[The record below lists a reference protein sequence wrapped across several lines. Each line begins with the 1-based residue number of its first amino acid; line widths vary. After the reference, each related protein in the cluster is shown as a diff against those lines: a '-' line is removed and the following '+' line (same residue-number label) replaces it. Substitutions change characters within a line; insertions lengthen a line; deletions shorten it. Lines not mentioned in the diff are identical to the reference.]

1 MLRRMKKQLQHIYR
15 QLDDAYGDLAW
26 WPADTPFEV
35 AIGAILTQ
43 NTDWQNVEK
52 ALDNLRAEE
61 ALTLPGIADL
71 ERERLEQLIR
81 PSGYFRQ
88 KAERLQLFCSY
99 LLKHHGSIETLL
111 LQPLAAARA
120 ELLGLKGIGPET
132 ADSILLYAG
141 ELASFVVDAYTR
153 RIFGRLGLLT
163 GSESYSDIRELFMQ
177 NLPPQAALFNQY
189 HALIV
194 EHAKRHCLTK
204 PRCQAC
210 PLTADCRYLLDQ
222 RTDAELV

>member
-1 MLRRMKKQLQHIYR
+1 METPLQHIYHK
-15 QLDDAYGDLAW
+15 LDAAYGQLNW

-35 AIGAILTQ
+35 ALGAILTQ
-43 NTDWQNVEK
+43 NTNWQNVEK
-52 ALDNLRAEE
+52 ALNNLRAAGVL
-61 ALTLPGIADL
+61 ALPEIAGL

-88 KAERLQLFCSY
+88 KAERLQLFCRH
-99 LLKHHGSIETLL
+99 LLQNHGSIETLL
-111 LQPLAAARA
+111 KQPLAAARA

-141 ELASFVVDAYTR
+141 GLPTFVVDAYTR

-163 GSESYSDIRELFMQ
+163 GTESYSAVSELFMHH
-177 NLPPQAALFNQY
+177 LPPQSALFNQY

-194 EHAKRHCLTK
+194 EHAKRHCLTR
-204 PRCQAC
+204 PRCPDC
-210 PLTADCRYLLDQ
+210 PLAADCRYPLDP
-222 RTDAELV
+222 